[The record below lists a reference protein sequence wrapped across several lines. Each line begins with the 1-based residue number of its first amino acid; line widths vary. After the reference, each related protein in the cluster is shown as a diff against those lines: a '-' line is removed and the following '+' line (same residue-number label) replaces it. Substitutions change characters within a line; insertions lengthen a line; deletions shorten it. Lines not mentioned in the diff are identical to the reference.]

1 MYGQTE
7 LLKYLKDISHDECT
21 SYILYIHNTGK
32 ISSDAYYRDKLAE
45 TVQEQCITTFSGN
58 ITNQTESLELFK
70 VIHDIIQDDVEDYEK
85 TLETHNIHEGEE
97 FEFGNLT
104 FLPKLGTL
112 VKLTDLQYLVQ
123 GIQSCALGD
132 YVAVEVHSSTDEN
145 EIVEDANN
153 VIDTSEYPPAYRHA
167 RIKKLIE
174 DHVNNFE
181 KKYEVEIEPR
191 KFEIIS
197 GVYLY
202 RFSKPPMNDIRIK
215 NNDDVNTKQIMLT
228 NIPTTQEEEAH
239 RFTCLEALK
248 EQIDKDIQS
257 IKPLAE
263 KERSTAIRRLML
275 DYHPD
280 KHRNQTVLYTAA
292 FQYLQ
297 QCLDR
302 LLNRSNTTTSQ
313 TQAGKNKNFSYSQ
326 TVFNNDVHRVF
337 TVALLQLSIRLDSV
351 VSCLTLFQS
360 STIITQ

>member
-1 MYGQTE
+1 
-7 LLKYLKDISHDECT
+7 
-21 SYILYIHNTGK
+21 
-32 ISSDAYYRDKLAE
+32 
-45 TVQEQCITTFSGN
+45 
-58 ITNQTESLELFK
+58 
-70 VIHDIIQDDVEDYEK
+70 HDIIQDDVEDYEK

-197 GVYLY
+197 G
-202 RFSKPPMNDIRIK
+202 
-215 NNDDVNTKQIMLT
+215 
-228 NIPTTQEEEAH
+228 
-239 RFTCLEALK
+239 
-248 EQIDKDIQS
+248 
-257 IKPLAE
+257 
-263 KERSTAIRRLML
+263 
-275 DYHPD
+275 
-280 KHRNQTVLYTAA
+280 
-292 FQYLQ
+292 
-297 QCLDR
+297 
-302 LLNRSNTTTSQ
+302 
-313 TQAGKNKNFSYSQ
+313 
-326 TVFNNDVHRVF
+326 
-337 TVALLQLSIRLDSV
+337 
-351 VSCLTLFQS
+351 
-360 STIITQ
+360 